1 MPHATPV
8 LFVDAAGERGGA
20 EAVLLALLRH
30 LDRDRFPP
38 HVCCLRDGPLIDELR
53 RRAGVEVSL
62 IPSGSFRQVAA
73 GIAAV
78 TRLRDVIT
86 ASDVAL
92 VHCNGTGAH
101 IYGGLAARRAGV
113 PSLYHVHDVPATGWS
128 GQGLVDR
135 LARLVPTAAAV
146 APSRFLAGELA
157 RQPMRAGR
165 LLTIPNGLDA
175 DDEAGDRPGEADRGH
190 GGAESDMDR
199 PVAVWCGRL
208 QRWKGPDVFLRA
220 AAIVRRTMAGAR
232 FVVVGGALMG
242 LDADFEREL
251 RSLVRELDLES
262 AVRFTGHQDRTAPFL
277 AGADVVVHS
286 SRTPEPFGLVVL
298 EAMLA
303 GRAVV
308 APAAG
313 GPLEIVEPGVTG
325 LLVPPGDASGL
336 AAAILTLF
344 RDPSLRLRMG
354 AAGRARA
361 RGLFSAG
368 AMTRRFEELYA
379 ALVERADAG
388 RGEAA

>member
-1 MPHATPV
+1 
-8 LFVDAAGERGGA
+8 
-20 EAVLLALLRH
+20 
-30 LDRDRFPP
+30 
-38 HVCCLRDGPLIDELR
+38 
-53 RRAGVEVSL
+53 
-62 IPSGSFRQVAA
+62 
-73 GIAAV
+73 
-78 TRLRDVIT
+78 
-86 ASDVAL
+86 
-92 VHCNGTGAH
+92 
-101 IYGGLAARRAGV
+101 
-113 PSLYHVHDVPATGWS
+113 
-128 GQGLVDR
+128 
-135 LARLVPTAAAV
+135 
-146 APSRFLAGELA
+146 
-157 RQPMRAGR
+157 
-165 LLTIPNGLDA
+165 
-175 DDEAGDRPGEADRGH
+175 
-190 GGAESDMDR
+190 
-199 PVAVWCGRL
+199 
-208 QRWKGPDVFLRA
+208 
-220 AAIVRRTMAGAR
+220 
-232 FVVVGGALMG
+232 
-242 LDADFEREL
+242 
-251 RSLVRELDLES
+251 VRELDLES
-262 AVRFTGHQDRTAPFL
+262 AVRFTGDQDRTAPFL